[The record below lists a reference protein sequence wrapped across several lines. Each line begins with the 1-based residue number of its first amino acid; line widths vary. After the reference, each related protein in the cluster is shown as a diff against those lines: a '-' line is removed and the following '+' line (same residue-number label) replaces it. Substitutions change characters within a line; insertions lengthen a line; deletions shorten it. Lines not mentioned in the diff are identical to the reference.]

1 MAWCMPPSN
10 IRRSLEARSVD
21 DSEALKVAGVRQTVP
36 IDPFKPPPAFRPLG
50 GIAVIADNTWAAF
63 QGRKKLKIE
72 WDNGPNASYDSEKY
86 KKELQS
92 TARKPGKIVRNQGDA
107 ESAFAKGGRVFEADY
122 YVPLLAHASME
133 PMVAT
138 AEFKDG
144 KVTAWAPTQNPQAAQ
159 AIIAQE
165 LGIEKRDVICNV
177 TLLGGGFG
185 SKSKPDYVAEAA
197 VLSKKVGRP
206 VKRRRIR
213 WRGAVTSPAATRPN
227 ERWSMDFVSDC
238 VATGRVIRMLTIVDG
253 CTREC
258 PAIEVDTS
266 LGGLRVRRVLDRIA
280 SERGLPE
287 AIVLDNGP
295 EFRSRA
301 LGAWS
306 EERGVRLEFIQP
318 GKPVQNAYVESFNG
332 RLRDECLN
340 ANWFT
345 SLSDARRKIEAW
357 RQDYNQQRPHSSL
370 DYVPPAEFA
379 RTRAEMRA

>member
-1 MAWCMPPSN
+1 MSYVEVEYQMSERHACRLMGLG
-10 IRRSLEARSVD
+10 RTTHRYRARKAER
-21 DSEALKVAGVRQTVP
+21 DSELRARL
-36 IDPFKPPPAFRPLG
+36 
-50 GIAVIADNTWAAF
+50 
-63 QGRKKLKIE
+63 KKLAAKRMRF
-72 WDNGPNASYDSEKY
+72 GYRR
-86 KKELQS
+86 L
-92 TARKPGKIVRNQGDA
+92 TAMLVREGMPTNH
-107 ESAFAKGGRVFEADY
+107 KRVYRLYRE
-122 YVPLLAHASME
+122 E
-133 PMVAT
+133 
-138 AEFKDG
+138 G
-144 KVTAWAPTQNPQAAQ
+144 WAMRIRQ
-159 AIIAQE
+159 
-165 LGIEKRDVICNV
+165 
-177 TLLGGGFG
+177 
-185 SKSKPDYVAEAA
+185 
-197 VLSKKVGRP
+197 
-206 VKRRRIR
+206 RRRIR

-227 ERWSMDFVSDC
+227 ERWSMDLVSDC

-301 LGAWS
+301 LAAWS